1 MELFFLYCGFFGSW
15 LLFAGPIFQAALELK
30 DEDIERDRIRETAKR
45 VATVQHVSP
54 WWWLLPPVK
63 LYLESVQRRRWQKE
77 YFSLLL
83 PEDREAFVDFTSKA
97 RGWLFVAGGALLI
110 AGKETW
116 ELGEKLE
123 WSHGLIFGVIVICAF
138 VSLLYTVSQLTFM
151 RKVNSTADN

>member
-45 VATVQHVSP
+45 VTVAQHVSV
-54 WWWLLPPVK
+54 WWWLLPPAK
-63 LYLESVQRRRWQKE
+63 LYLEHRHRKRWQAE

-110 AGKETW
+110 AGNETR
-116 ELGEKLE
+116 ELGEKLK
-123 WSHGLIFGVIVICAF
+123 WSNYLIFGVIVICAYA
-138 VSLLYTVSQLTFM
+138 SLVYTVVQLKRIRAITHL
-151 RKVNSTADN
+151 ND